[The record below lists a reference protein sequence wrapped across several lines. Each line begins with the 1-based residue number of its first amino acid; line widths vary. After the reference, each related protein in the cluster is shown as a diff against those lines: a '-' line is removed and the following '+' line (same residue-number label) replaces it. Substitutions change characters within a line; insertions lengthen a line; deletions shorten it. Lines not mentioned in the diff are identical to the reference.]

1 MTNPNNKSQILKN
14 DNIKTLIAEGQNI
27 AKFLKDR
34 DNKEFSRAK
43 GMLTVDTLPSEMFDF
58 DLTQAKQEKK
68 LGNDYNVKPIGVWF
82 RLGFLAHQ
90 ISKGVTDKNAIG
102 LRMVDR
108 RRISEA
114 KIFWENHTECLE
126 ILKASKKG
134 YNSLSAL
141 IKKFNDSKKV
151 ITEETSTE
159 SENEDT
165 STEAELSDVGQTTEG
180 KETINKPK
188 NPQEMVKAIG
198 IACKSL
204 GLDEYEVAMAWL
216 DKLTKKD
223 TSTTVVKETTHT
235 VPPIKIG
242 KRVKGVWQEIAV

>member
-58 DLTQAKQEKK
+58 DLTLAKQEKK
-68 LGNDYNVKPIGVWF
+68 LGNDYKVKPIGVWF

-90 ISKGVTDKNAIG
+90 ISKGVTDKNSIG

-141 IKKFNDSKKV
+141 IKKFNDNKKA
-151 ITEETSTE
+151 ITEEAST
-159 SENEDT
+159 EDT
-165 STEAELSDVGQTTEG
+165 SSSEAKQSDVGQTTEG
-180 KETINKPK
+180 NKATPTLPKSAKEVLELLKVTCDRSNIPLSEVLELLLEEEANKLKETSKGSF
-188 NPQEMVKAIG
+188 QV
-198 IACKSL
+198 
-204 GLDEYEVAMAWL
+204 
-216 DKLTKKD
+216 
-223 TSTTVVKETTHT
+223 
-235 VPPIKIG
+235 IG
-242 KRVKGVWQEIAV
+242 KTVIHDNKLAVNDCPF

>member
-14 DNIKTLIAEGQNI
+14 DNIKTLIGEGQNI

-43 GMLTVDTLPSEMFDF
+43 GMLTVDTLPSEMFEF
-58 DLTQAKQEKK
+58 DLTQAKEEKK

-141 IKKFNDSKKV
+141 IKKFNDNKKA

-165 STEAELSDVGQTTEG
+165 STEAKQSDVGQTTEG
-180 KETINKPK
+180 KETPK
-188 NPQEMVKAIG
+188 TPQEMAKAIA
-198 IACKSL
+198 ITCKSFGFDL
-204 GLDEYEVAMAWL
+204 EEVALAL
-216 DKLTKKD
+216 LEEVPSKVKT
-223 TSTTVVKETTHT
+223 VKENQYSTKGMLSIKNLTT
-235 VPPIKIG
+235 
-242 KRVKGVWQEIAV
+242 RVA

>member
-141 IKKFNDSKKV
+141 IKKFNDNKKV

-159 SENEDT
+159 DT
-165 STEAELSDVGQTTEG
+165 STEAEQSDVGQTTEG